1 MNESKEGRNASFFDL
16 GGKIS
21 LITGAGRGIGRAVA
35 LALARAGSDVALVA
49 RTREQL
55 HSVAQE
61 IQNLGRQ
68 AMVFPAD
75 LTQIQHFAALTD
87 EISRKM
93 GGIDILVNNAGI
105 NIPLDSVDVTE
116 EAWDA
121 IMDINLK
128 GAFFLAQAVG
138 KIMIVQARGGR
149 IINISS
155 QTGSIALAKRAAY
168 CASKAGLNLV
178 TKVLAMEWASHG
190 ILVNAVAPTFIE
202 TELTKDFLADPEFRQ
217 YALAKNLLKRFG
229 TPDDVAGAVLYLAS
243 PIANMVTGH
252 VLLVDAGWTAH

>member
-1 MNESKEGRNASFFDL
+1 MAESKKTIGSHFDL
-16 GGKIS
+16 EGKIA
-21 LITGAGRGIGRAVA
+21 LITGAGRGIGLATA
-35 LALARAGSDVALVA
+35 LTLAHAGADVALVA
-49 RTREQL
+49 RSEDEL
-55 HSVAQE
+55 LSAAQA
-61 IQNLGRQ
+61 IQELGRR
-68 AMVFPAD
+68 AVAFPAD
-75 LTQIQHFAALTD
+75 LCETGRLPSLAA
-87 EISRKM
+87 EIVATM
-93 GGIDILVNNAGI
+93 GGIDILVNNAGT
-105 NIPLDSVDVTE
+105 NIPQDSVDVTE
-116 EAWDA
+116 AAWDT

-128 GAFFLAQAVG
+128 GAFFMAQAVG
-138 KIMIVQARGGR
+138 MVMIAQGRGGR

-178 TKVLAMEWASHG
+178 TKVLAMEWAVHE

-202 TELTKDFLADPEFRQ
+202 TEVTKDFLNNPDFLK